1 MNSNNNSHIVKIY
14 NSRKN
19 LLEIL
24 ESRKFDVSNY
34 KNFSINEISTLY
46 DQNQLDML
54 IQNDKNDKK
63 IYVKYY
69 VSKVIKTQNLY
80 DIIEDLFNLENILT
94 KNDDLIIVI
103 KDEPNET
110 LEQVVKDIWN
120 SDNFYIS
127 LLNIKRLQYNIL
139 NHTLVPK
146 HTILSNEEIEIVKK
160 TYNIT
165 NNNELPDI
173 SYFSPVSLVL
183 GIRPGDIVEIERNSR
198 TSITSKF
205 YRICKIY

>member
-1 MNSNNNSHIVKIY
+1 MTSNNSHIVNIY

-24 ESRKFDVSNY
+24 HYRGFNIENY
-34 KNFSINEISTLY
+34 KNFSINEISTLFEN
-46 DQNQLDML
+46 NQLDML
-54 IQNDKNDKK
+54 IENEDINKK

-69 VSKVIKTQNLY
+69 VAKVIKTQNLY

-120 SDNFYIS
+120 SDNYYIS
-127 LLNIKRLQYNIL
+127 LLNIKRLQFNIL
-139 NHTLVPK
+139 NHKLVPNHK
-146 HTILSNEEIEIVKK
+146 VLNKEDVSLFKK
-160 TYNIT
+160 KYNIT
-165 NNNELPDI
+165 HDNELPDI

>member
-1 MNSNNNSHIVKIY
+1 MTSNNSHIVNIY

-24 ESRKFDVSNY
+24 EFRGFNIENY
-34 KNFSINEISTLY
+34 KNFSINEMSTLF
-46 DQNQLDML
+46 DNNQLDML
-54 IQNDKNDKK
+54 IENENINKK

-69 VSKVIKTQNLY
+69 VAKVIKAQNLY
-80 DIIEDLFNLENILT
+80 DIIDDLFNLENILT

-110 LEQVVKDIWN
+110 LQQVVKDIWN
-120 SDNFYIS
+120 SDNYYIS
-127 LLNIKRLQYNIL
+127 LLNIKRLQFNIL
-139 NHTLVPK
+139 NHKLVPK
-146 HTILSNEEIEIVKK
+146 HNILNKEEIDLVKK
-160 TYNIT
+160 RFNIT

>member
-1 MNSNNNSHIVKIY
+1 MTSNNSHIVNIY

-24 ESRKFDVSNY
+24 ESRGFNIENY
-34 KNFSINEISTLY
+34 KNFSINEISTLFEN
-46 DQNQLDML
+46 NQLDML
-54 IQNDKNDKK
+54 IENEDINKK

-69 VSKVIKTQNLY
+69 VAKVIKTQNLY

-120 SDNFYIS
+120 SDNYYIS
-127 LLNIKRLQYNIL
+127 LLNIKRLQFNIL
-139 NHTLVPK
+139 NHKMVPK
-146 HTILSNEEIEIVKK
+146 HKVLNKEDVSLFKK
-160 TYNIT
+160 NYNIT
-165 NNNELPDI
+165 HDNEIPDI

>member
-1 MNSNNNSHIVKIY
+1 MTSNNSHIVNIY

-24 ESRKFDVSNY
+24 ESRGFNIENY
-34 KNFSINEISTLY
+34 KNFSINEISTLFEN
-46 DQNQLDML
+46 NQLDML
-54 IQNDKNDKK
+54 IENEDINKK

-69 VSKVIKTQNLY
+69 VAKVIKTQNLY

-120 SDNFYIS
+120 SDNYYIS
-127 LLNIKRLQYNIL
+127 LLNIKRLQFNIL
-139 NHTLVPK
+139 NHKLVPK
-146 HTILSNEEIEIVKK
+146 HKVLNKEDVSLFKK
-160 TYNIT
+160 NYNIT
-165 NNNELPDI
+165 HDNEIPDI